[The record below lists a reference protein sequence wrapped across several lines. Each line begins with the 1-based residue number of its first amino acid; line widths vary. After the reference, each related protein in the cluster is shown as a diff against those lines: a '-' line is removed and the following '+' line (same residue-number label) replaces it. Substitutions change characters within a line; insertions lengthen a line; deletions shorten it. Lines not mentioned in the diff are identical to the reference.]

1 MKYKKSII
9 LISLITFCF
18 INLFAQSGVDTL
30 TYSKNEVLITMRDG
44 IKLNTIIYAPK
55 NAKEPVPF
63 LFHRTPYGI
72 SEFPSPDNNLFIE
85 DLAKDG
91 YIFVYQDIRGRYK
104 SEGIFEMLRFTRDKN
119 IAGSIDESTD
129 TYDAIDWLI
138 KNIPNNNGKV
148 GMFGTS
154 YGGWTTMMGTLDPHP
169 SLKAACEMATSSDM
183 FIGDDFFH
191 NGAFRLSYAF
201 EYTFMEEYSRNDTLF
216 PFNEYDT
223 YEWYLDLGPLSN
235 VNTTYFHSKLPT
247 WNNFTQHPNYDDFW
261 KQQSLTYRLDAPSIP
276 ILHVAGWWDQEDF
289 YGPLKAYEVLE
300 KKDSHNTNYIIIG
313 PWNHGGWHAN
323 TGESLGNIS
332 FKSPTAQIFRTNF
345 LAPFF
350 SYFLKGK
357 GNENFSEAIAFQTG
371 SNEWKTYDEW
381 PPTSI
386 TTTRNLYIN
395 KNGRLTF
402 DAPIEDEAFDEYL
415 SDPAY
420 PVPYRP
426 RPIEETYGPG
436 SRWYT
441 WLLTDQRFVD
451 NRPDV
456 ISWETDELEYDLII
470 TGNILADIYA
480 STTGSDADWIVKL
493 IDVYPGVFPEDP
505 KMGGYQLMIAND
517 VFRGRFRNSYSEPEP
532 MTPNEVFEFRIDLHS
547 MNHVFKA
554 GHKIMVQIQS
564 TWFPIIDRN
573 PQKFVPNIFEAK
585 ESDFIKAYQ
594 RIHRSYKFSSHIK
607 IPIVEN

>member
-1 MKYKKSII
+1 
-9 LISLITFCF
+9 LITFCF

-357 GNENFSEAIAFQTG
+357 GNENFSEVIAFQTG

-381 PPTSI
+381 PPARVRLLEARGLRGGGAFS
-386 TTTRNLYIN
+386 TRSL
-395 KNGRLTF
+395 
-402 DAPIEDEAFDEYL
+402 IE
-415 SDPAY
+415 Y
-420 PVPYRP
+420 P
-426 RPIEETYGPG
+426 T
-436 SRWYT
+436 
-441 WLLTDQRFVD
+441 
-451 NRPDV
+451 
-456 ISWETDELEYDLII
+456 
-470 TGNILADIYA
+470 AA
-480 STTGSDADWIVKL
+480 
-493 IDVYPGVFPEDP
+493 
-505 KMGGYQLMIAND
+505 
-517 VFRGRFRNSYSEPEP
+517 
-532 MTPNEVFEFRIDLHS
+532 
-547 MNHVFKA
+547 
-554 GHKIMVQIQS
+554 
-564 TWFPIIDRN
+564 
-573 PQKFVPNIFEAK
+573 
-585 ESDFIKAYQ
+585 
-594 RIHRSYKFSSHIK
+594 
-607 IPIVEN
+607 